1 MFEPMKTKYLKEV
14 ELTMLRKLALAVLL
28 MAVIVPI
35 SPSHAEEA
43 QNSELV
49 KLLNN
54 VNVGFYLDTGYEFN
68 FNQPKS
74 GENQFRSLDPQ
85 DNEFE
90 IHAAQLSFEKLP
102 SIEKSVADYV
112 GFRIDLLFG
121 EDANRVSAAG
131 LSSDTVD
138 LTQAYIN
145 VLAPIGNGLNIYA
158 GKFVTLAGF
167 EVIESKGNPNITR
180 SFLFGLAIP
189 FTHTGVRLSYPTG
202 PLTFTVGLNNG
213 WDVVDDNNDGKT
225 IESQVALDLGIASF
239 YLTGYFGPEQDGVD
253 GDYRELITF
262 VGTGNLTDLIT
273 VSFDLDLGWEQ
284 GVGQSVGGEKD
295 VFWRGVAGYVTYE
308 FNPAVSLTVRG
319 EVFKDGDGSRTGFNQ
334 RLWEFTPTLSIKPF
348 QDNKNNLGN
357 LEFRAEYRHD
367 QSDKDVF
374 ENDNGGLE
382 DTQDTIA
389 LQLLYSFSED

>member
-90 IHAAQLSFEKLP
+90 IHAAELSFEKLP

-284 GVGQSVGGEKD
+284 GVGQPAGGEKD

-308 FNPAVSLTVRG
+308 FNPTVSLTVRG